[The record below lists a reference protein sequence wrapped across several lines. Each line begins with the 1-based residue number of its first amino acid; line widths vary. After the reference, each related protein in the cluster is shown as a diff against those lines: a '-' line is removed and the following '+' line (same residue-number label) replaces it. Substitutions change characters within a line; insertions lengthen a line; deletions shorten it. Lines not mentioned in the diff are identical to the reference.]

1 MFKVD
6 GCCGLT
12 FAILCSPGVSGSTR
26 RKKVSSPQ
34 VLIVEDEL
42 VVATSIQ
49 VCLRKVGYEI
59 PAIVSSGEEAIQL
72 AGQIRPDLVLMDI
85 QLQGEMLGVEAAEQ
99 IRTQFDIPVVYLT
112 AYADEAS
119 LQRAKVSQPFGYLVK
134 PFRSEELRSTIEMAL
149 YKHKIDQKLQES
161 ELRYRMVSEL
171 TSDFAYCVRVEPD
184 GSFVI
189 EWITDAHARIT
200 GYTRS
205 EAAAIG
211 GWQSLVHA
219 DDLPVAL
226 EHLEMVLA
234 GQTDVREFR
243 IRRQDGEV
251 RWLRDH
257 ARPIWDEQQG
267 RVVRIYAA
275 AQDTTERRQA
285 HEERERLVLE
295 LQDALSKVKTLKGLL
310 PICASCKKIRN
321 DQGYWTSVEAY
332 ILQHSDAEFTHGICP
347 DCARTLYPDFCE

>member
-1 MFKVD
+1 V
-6 GCCGLT
+6 T
-12 FAILCSPGVSGSTR
+12 SQQI
-26 RKKVSSPQ
+26 
-34 VLIVEDEL
+34 LIVEDEL

-49 VCLRKVGYEI
+49 VCLRKAGYDV

-85 QLQGEMLGVEAAEQ
+85 RLQGEMLGAEAAEQ

-119 LQRAKVSQPFGYLVK
+119 LQRAKASQPFGYLVK

-149 YKHKIDQKLQES
+149 YKHEIDRKLQES

-171 TSDFAYCVRVEPD
+171 TSDFAYCVRVELD

-200 GYTRS
+200 GYTRD
-205 EAAAIG
+205 EAMAIG
-211 GWQSLVHA
+211 GWQRLVHA
-219 DDLPVAL
+219 GDLPLAL

-234 GQTDVREFR
+234 GQMDIREFR
-243 IRRQDGEV
+243 IIRKDGGV
-251 RWLRDH
+251 RWLRNH
-257 ARPIWDEQQG
+257 ARPVWDAHQG

-275 AQDTTERRQA
+275 AQDTTGRRQA
-285 HEERERLVLE
+285 QEERERLILE

-310 PICASCKKIRN
+310 PICASCKKIRD
-321 DQGYWTSVEAY
+321 DQGYWTSVEVY
-332 ILQHSDAEFTHGICP
+332 ILQHSTAEFTHGICP
-347 DCARTLYPDFCE
+347 ECARKLYPDFCE

>member
-1 MFKVD
+1 M
-6 GCCGLT
+6 T
-12 FAILCSPGVSGSTR
+12 
-26 RKKVSSPQ
+26 SPQ
-34 VLIVEDEL
+34 ILIVEDEL
-42 VVATSIQ
+42 IVARNIQ
-49 VCLRKVGYEI
+49 VSLQKTGYEV
-59 PAIVSSGEEAIQL
+59 PAIVSSGEEAIQR

-149 YKHKIDQKLQES
+149 YKHEIDQKLKKS

-171 TSDFAYCVRVEPD
+171 TSDFAYCVRVEFD
-184 GSFVI
+184 GSLET
-189 EWITDAHARIT
+189 EWITDAHTRLT
-200 GYTRS
+200 GYTPS
-205 EAAAIG
+205 EAIAIG

-219 DDLPVAL
+219 DDLPLAL
-226 EHLEMVLA
+226 EHLALMLA

-243 IRRQDGEV
+243 IVRKDGEV
-251 RWLRDH
+251 RWLRNH
-257 ARPIWDEQQG
+257 VRPVWDEDQG

-275 AQDTTERRQA
+275 AQDVTERRQA
-285 HEERERLVLE
+285 REERERLILE
-295 LQDALSKVKTLKGLL
+295 LQDALRKVKTLRGLL
-310 PICASCKKIRN
+310 PICASCRKIRD

-332 ILQHSDAEFTHGICP
+332 ILEHSDAEFTHGICP
-347 DCARTLYPDFCE
+347 DCARKLYPDFYG